1 MKYSKNIFFILSLKM
16 NIKIRTHRRV
26 QATRVPSSL
35 IAPTLGLCV
44 TNRSRYDK
52 ELLSRKSH
60 NESTFSMYSGVFK
73 ECNLMPPGGL
83 TEIFQLILSSTSEC
97 FIPFKLT
104 TEGFPILGQ

>member
-1 MKYSKNIFFILSLKM
+1 M
-16 NIKIRTHRRV
+16 NIKFRTHRRV

-44 TNRSRYDK
+44 TNRLRYDK

-73 ECNLMPPGGL
+73 ERNSMPSGGL
-83 TEIFQLILSSTSEC
+83 TEIFQLVIKQIRVFYFIQVNYRVFFFLRILVPPAYFDTR
-97 FIPFKLT
+97 T
-104 TEGFPILGQ
+104 M